1 LLKRKRPETTPL
13 KETRVTAN
21 GVLIAGA
28 GIGGLTAALALGR
41 RGIGVRLFEQA
52 TKLEET
58 GAGIQLS
65 PNATR
70 VLVALG
76 LAERLNAAIVEP
88 AGIRVRSAASGREI
102 ATIRLG
108 AATLERY
115 GAPYWVVH
123 RADLQKALIEA
134 IAEQP
139 RITLTLGA
147 TVDNFTIGP
156 AGVSASVS
164 FPALDCGYPAFAG
177 HDSKNGIDRQSRA
190 ISLGRDGAR
199 RVNYSAA
206 ALIGADG
213 LWSRLHG
220 LLGDPTTP
228 RFAGRGAFRAT
239 IPAGQLSAAEREPI
253 VNLWIG
259 PDGHLVHY
267 PVRAGAAV
275 NIVAAC
281 GGRWQSSGWNSGVGR
296 DQVLER
302 FPPAAW
308 AAPARQ
314 LLAAPEHWQKWPL
327 YDRQPS
333 TSWGRGPVTLLGDAA
348 HPMLPF
354 LAQGAAMA
362 IEDAAVLARELARSP
377 ADCAAALRSYE
388 SERRPR
394 TARVQ
399 REARRNNFSY
409 HLRQPV
415 ALIRDAILQ
424 TLGGDRLLARYD
436 WIYQWRP

>member
-1 LLKRKRPETTPL
+1 
-13 KETRVTAN
+13 VSAN

-28 GIGGLTAALALGR
+28 GIGGLTAALALGH
-41 RGIGVRLFEQA
+41 RGIGVTLLEQA
-52 TKLEET
+52 ERLEEA

-76 LAERLNAAIVEP
+76 LAERLSAAIVEP
-88 AGIRVRSAASGREI
+88 SAIRVRSAPSGREI
-102 ATIRLG
+102 ATMRLG
-108 AATLERY
+108 AAMLERY

-123 RADLQKALIEA
+123 RADLQKALTGA

-139 RITLTLGA
+139 QVTLTLGA
-147 TVDNFTIGP
+147 TLDDFTIGP
-156 AGVSASVS
+156 AGVSAGVS
-164 FPALDCGYPAFAG
+164 FLPPDGCPAG
-177 HDSKNGIDRQSRA
+177 HEGKNGMDRQSR
-190 ISLGRDGAR
+190 LQRDGAA
-199 RVNYSAA
+199 RVDYHAA

-213 LWSRLHG
+213 LWSRLHA
-220 LLGDPTTP
+220 LLGDGATP
-228 RFAGRGAFRAT
+228 RFAGRSAFRAI
-239 IPAGQLSAAEREPI
+239 IPAAQLPPPEREPI

-281 GGRWQSSGWNSGVGR
+281 GGRWQSSGWNTRVGR
-296 DQVLER
+296 DELLER
-302 FPPAAW
+302 FPTAAW
-308 AAPARQ
+308 APARQ

-327 YDRQPS
+327 YDREPS
-333 TSWGRGPVTLLGDAA
+333 TSWGQGPVTLLGDAA

-377 ADCAAALRSYE
+377 VDCAAALRSYE

-399 REARRNNFSY
+399 REARRNDFSY
-409 HLRQPV
+409 HLQQP
-415 ALIRDAILQ
+415 AAFIRDAIMRA
-424 TLGGDRLLARYD
+424 LGGERLLAHYN

>member
-1 LLKRKRPETTPL
+1 MS
-13 KETRVTAN
+13 AN

-41 RGIGVRLFEQA
+41 RGIGVTLFEQA
-52 TKLEET
+52 EKLEEA

-76 LAERLNAAIVEP
+76 LAERLSAVIVEP
-88 AGIRVRSAASGREI
+88 SAIRVRSAPSGRELV
-102 ATIRLG
+102 TMRLG
-108 AATLERY
+108 AATLQRY

-123 RADLQKALIEA
+123 RADLQKVLIEA
-134 IAEQP
+134 IAEHP

-147 TVDNFTIGP
+147 TVDDFTIGP
-156 AGVSASVS
+156 TGVSAGVS
-164 FPALDCGYPAFAG
+164 FPPLDGRPADAAP
-177 HDSKNGIDRQSRA
+177 DSRNGMDRHGRG
-190 ISLGRDGAR
+190 ISLRQGGAGRADYR
-199 RVNYSAA
+199 AA

-213 LWSRLHG
+213 LWSRLHAL
-220 LLGDPTTP
+220 LLGERTTP
-228 RFAGRGAFRAT
+228 RFAGRNAFRAI
-239 IPAGQLSAAEREPI
+239 IPAKQLSPPEREPT

-281 GGRWQSSGWNSGVGR
+281 GGRSPSSGWNTRVGR
-296 DQVLER
+296 DEVLER
-302 FPPAAW
+302 FPAAGW
-308 AAPARQ
+308 AAARQ

-327 YDRQPS
+327 YDREPS
-333 TSWGRGPVTLLGDAA
+333 TSWGQGPVTLLGDAA

-362 IEDAAVLARELARSP
+362 IEDAVVLARELARSP
-377 ADCAAALRSYE
+377 VDCAAALRSYE

-399 REARRNNFSY
+399 REARRNDFSY
-409 HLRQPV
+409 HLRQP
-415 ALIRDAILQ
+415 AAFIRDAIMQ
-424 TLGGDRLLARYD
+424 ALGGERLLAQYD

>member
-1 LLKRKRPETTPL
+1 
-13 KETRVTAN
+13 VSAN

-41 RGIGVRLFEQA
+41 RGIGVTLFEQA
-52 TKLEET
+52 EKLEEA

-76 LAERLNAAIVEP
+76 LAERLSAAIVEP
-88 AGIRVRSAASGREI
+88 SAVRVRSAPSGREI
-102 ATIRLG
+102 ATMRLG
-108 AATLERY
+108 AATLQRY

-139 RITLTLGA
+139 HITLTLGA

-164 FPALDCGYPAFAG
+164 FPPLDRYPASAG
-177 HDSKNGIDRQSRA
+177 HDSKNGMDRQSPGN
-190 ISLGRDGAR
+190 SLRRDGAGR
-199 RVNYSAA
+199 ADCSAA

-213 LWSRLHG
+213 MWSRLHG
-220 LLGDPTTP
+220 LLGDRTTP
-228 RFAGRGAFRAT
+228 RFAGRNAFRAI
-239 IPAGQLSAAEREPI
+239 IPAAQLSPPERELI

-267 PVRAGAAV
+267 PVRGGAAV

-281 GGRWQSSGWNSGVGR
+281 GGRWQSSGWNTRVGR
-296 DQVLER
+296 DEVLER
-302 FPPAAW
+302 FPTAAW
-308 AAPARQ
+308 APARR
-314 LLAAPEHWQKWPL
+314 LLAAPEHWHKWPL
-327 YDRQPS
+327 YDREPS
-333 TSWGRGPVTLLGDAA
+333 RWWGQGPVTLLGDAA

-377 ADCAAALRSYE
+377 VDCAAALRSYE

-399 REARRNNFSY
+399 REARRNDFSY
-409 HLRQPV
+409 HLRQP
-415 ALIRDAILQ
+415 AAFIRDAIMRA
-424 TLGGDRLLARYD
+424 LGGERLMARYD